1 MIKIKNHLVILS
13 QHFCGYITCF
23 ALWEIHPCLFSVVQN
38 QTPQSQWRLS
48 AEEPV
53 YAWFVSCS
61 FTQLSKRCRTHSDCS
76 SSDTCDD
83 LDSREVQMVLC
94 YCFRQFSSVLCTLQ
108 SNYAGYVRHHEALG
122 IQDFYALDGYL
133 CDNSIHYILLWCGRM
148 SFPDFKLVGAI
159 LSVCNDVKYARHYV
173 TGDLSVGRDIH
184 RSKQTMSVRKFA
196 MSSMPIKIALFKA

>member
-1 MIKIKNHLVILS
+1 MVTSSLVLLFGKFTPAYSALCKTKLPKADEGFLLKN
-13 QHFCGYITCF
+13 
-23 ALWEIHPCLFSVVQN
+23 LFM
-38 QTPQSQWRLS
+38 PD
-48 AEEPV
+48 
-53 YAWFVSCS
+53 
-61 FTQLSKRCRTHSDCS
+61 LSKRCTTNSDCS

-133 CDNSIHYILLWCGRM
+133 CDNSIHYIMLWCGRM

-159 LSVCNDVKYARHYV
+159 LSVCNDVKYLHYV
-173 TGDLSVGRDIH
+173 TGNLSVGSDIH

-196 MSSMPIKIALFKA
+196 MSSMPIKTA